1 MGHGGGKQTEKDRCL
16 SHAQTEST
24 TMEEVDVLTLRI
36 FVVSYPKILVRY
48 YTCKKKNNSREWTW
62 SSKESPRKFQFQR
75 SSIFNDEYSET
86 WLHLGL
92 RYIAVVY

>member
-48 YTCKKKNNSREWTW
+48 YTCKKKTILGNEHEVLKKIQENFNF
-62 SSKESPRKFQFQR
+62 KEVLSLMMNIQR
-75 SSIFNDEYSET
+75 HGCT
-86 WLHLGL
+86 
-92 RYIAVVY
+92 